1 MKLLSGKYPVVVG
14 MIKSLSEKG
23 IFEEVERIRQ
33 DGADAYGFQLEGVHE
48 GSKTPEAIERIL
60 SFMSDKPIYFTNYM
74 RRNSTPGITWERLE
88 REITFAA
95 QRGASLIDIPG
106 DMYSSSDMELTYD
119 NLAIEKQIRLI
130 ERLHTMGADV
140 LMSSHVLRFVDS
152 DTVLSIALEHE
163 RRGADVSKIVINTDT
178 RDELGDAFIAS
189 VKLSKMIKAGT
200 LLLCNG
206 EEARTHRY
214 LGPLFGSALLLA
226 TENGISGR
234 QDQPTIEEAKKIVE
248 FVSRSCGGFFK

>member
-1 MKLLSGKYPVVVG
+1 MKLLSVKYPVVVG

-33 DGADAYGFQLEGVHE
+33 DGADAYGFQLEGVRE
-48 GSKTPEAIERIL
+48 ECKSREAMERIF
-60 SFMSDKPIYFTNYM
+60 SSMSDKPIYFTNYM
-74 RRNSTPGITWERLE
+74 RRNSTEGITWERLE
-88 REITFAA
+88 REIILAA
-95 QRGASLIDIPG
+95 EMGASLIDIPG

-119 NLAIEKQIRLI
+119 NSAIEKQMHFID
-130 ERLHTMGADV
+130 RLHKMGVEV

-189 VKLSKMIKAGT
+189 VKLSKMVEVGT

-234 QDQPTIEEAKKIVE
+234 QDQPTIKEAFEILKYGKL
-248 FVSRSCGGFFK
+248 SGGGFFR